1 VFKRSQ
7 PSQPQQDDAKAAE
20 YVSRVAPAALALDQD
35 HIRFPQAV
43 LLPITARAA
52 GLPGAS
58 ERPWSHMSYN
68 VFYGGTPT
76 MYSISL
82 RRELADA
89 MKSSI
94 RARRTLSEGLLMA
107 LATKTGR
114 RPSMAE
120 TSQNQNMD
128 QAESLLALGKPIF
141 RATLLAALFSEPDN
155 YDQAE
160 RARKLMETALRARG
174 MQAQRLIYVAERAL
188 HYLQPGGNLFPEMD
202 EPIVFPE
209 EALPLLPPPTRQ
221 VFPADDSVFIGT
233 HVTEGRDV
241 YFSTTRGLDPTLAP
255 PPHAINLLLGEMGSG
270 KTTLVRWMML
280 QRLLQ
285 GRTVLSI
292 DPEGENNSLC
302 EALGGKVVPAGI
314 PADKDTCLLHPL
326 QADNPSDMLL
336 AVRFIMTILAGES
349 VMTPG
354 VNAVLHE
361 AVLSRWERFPGNMGI
376 ADLRDAIATV
386 NSPDI
391 AIPLAILKEYQ
402 NGGVNDGF
410 FDRKNALL
418 STRLEPGQWYNFDLS
433 TLREANKKIVHAVLA
448 WFIYHVV
455 TVGKQ
460 PMDIYIDEGWRL
472 LRSGAFADLLDEL
485 GRRARKRGIGVSLV
499 THLPGDLAKNQTS
512 LSMASTA
519 FIGRMS
525 PDEAKMFF
533 RSLGVPES
541 EANVNAERVAILP
554 PRTFLASPSGGRG
567 ALFPV
572 TVTIP
577 PVWLDFWKKL
587 GATTFVREQK

>member
-1 VFKRSQ
+1 MFKRKKPPLAEADS
-7 PSQPQQDDAKAAE
+7 SGYVAK
-20 YVSRVAPAALALDQD
+20 VAPAALSLEQD
-35 HIRFPQAV
+35 HIRFPGAA
-43 LLPITARAA
+43 LLPLTARAS
-52 GLPGAS
+52 GLPGTS
-58 ERPWSHMSYN
+58 ERPWSHMSCS
-68 VFYGGTPT
+68 VFYGQAPA

-89 MKSSI
+89 MKSSL
-94 RARRTLSEGLLMA
+94 RARRTLSEGFLMA
-107 LATKTGR
+107 LAAKTGR

-120 TSQNQNMD
+120 ASQNMSMD

-141 RATLLAALFSEPDN
+141 RATLLAALFSAPEN
-155 YDQAE
+155 YEQAE

-174 MQAQRLIYVAERAL
+174 MQGQRLIYVAERAL
-188 HYLQPGGNLFPEMD
+188 HYLQPGGNLFPAMD
-202 EPIVFPE
+202 EPLVFPE
-209 EALPLLPPPTRQ
+209 EALPLLPAPTRQ
-221 VFPADDSVFIGT
+221 VFPADDSVLIGT
-233 HVTEGRDV
+233 HALEGRDV
-241 YFSTTRGLDPTLAP
+241 YFSAASGLDPALPP

-270 KTTLVRWMML
+270 KTTLMRWMML

-292 DPEGENNSLC
+292 DPEGENNGLC
-302 EALGGKVVPAGI
+302 EAVGGRVVPAGI
-314 PADKDTCLLHPL
+314 PADKDMCLLHPL

-336 AVRFIMTILAGES
+336 AVRFIMTILAGEAA
-349 VMTPG
+349 MTPS
-354 VNAVLHE
+354 VQAVLHE
-361 AVLSRWERFPGNMGI
+361 AVLARWERFPGSMGI
-376 ADLRDAIATV
+376 ADLRDAISTV

-391 AIPLAILKEYQ
+391 AVPLAILKEYQ
-402 NGGVNDGF
+402 HGGVNDGF

-418 STRLEPGQWYNFDLS
+418 GTRLEGGQWYNFDLS

-448 WFIYHVV
+448 WFLYHVV

-525 PDEAKMFF
+525 PQEAKEFF

-541 EANVNAERVAILP
+541 EAEANAVRVSLLP
-554 PRTFLASPSGGRG
+554 PRTFLAAPSGGRG

-587 GATTFVREQK
+587 GATTFVRAEP

>member
-1 VFKRSQ
+1 MFKRNQ
-7 PSQPQQDDAKAAE
+7 PPPQHDDAKAAE
-20 YVSRVAPAALALDQD
+20 YISKVAPAALALDQD
-35 HIRFPQAV
+35 HIRFPSAV

-58 ERPWSHMSYN
+58 ERPWSRMSYS

-82 RRELADA
+82 RRELADS

-141 RATLLAALFSEPDN
+141 RATLLAALFSDLDN

-188 HYLQPGGNLFPEMD
+188 HYLQPGGNLFPGMD

-233 HVTEGRDV
+233 HATEGRDV
-241 YFSTTRGLDPTLAP
+241 YFSTTKGLDPTLAP

-270 KTTLVRWMML
+270 KTTLMRWMML

-302 EALGGKVVPAGI
+302 EAVGGKVVPAGI

-349 VMTPG
+349 AMTPS

-361 AVLSRWERFPGNMGI
+361 AVLSRWERFPGKMGI

-525 PDEAKMFF
+525 PDEAKIFF

-541 EANVNAERVAILP
+541 EAATNAERVSLLP
-554 PRTFLASPSGGRG
+554 PRVFLAAPSGGRG

-572 TVTIP
+572 SVTIP
-577 PVWLDFWKKL
+577 PVWIDFWKKL
-587 GATTFVREQK
+587 GATTFVRSQQ

>member
-20 YVSRVAPAALALDQD
+20 YISRVAPAALALDQD
-35 HIRFPQAV
+35 HIRFPEAV

-58 ERPWSHMSYN
+58 ERPWSRMSYN

-141 RATLLAALFSEPDN
+141 RATILAALFSEPDN

-202 EPIVFPE
+202 EPVVFPE

-233 HVTEGRDV
+233 HITEGRDV
-241 YFSTTRGLDPTLAP
+241 YFSTTKGLDPTLPP

-270 KTTLVRWMML
+270 KTTLMRWMML

-302 EALGGKVVPAGI
+302 EAVGGKVVPAGI
-314 PADKDTCLLHPL
+314 PADKETCLLHPL

-349 VMTPG
+349 AMTPG

-418 STRLEPGQWYNFDLS
+418 STRLEPAQWYNFDLS

-525 PDEAKMFF
+525 PDEAKIFF

-541 EANVNAERVAILP
+541 EAAANAERVSLLP
-554 PRTFLASPSGGRG
+554 PRVFLAAPSGGRG

-572 TVTIP
+572 SVTIP
-577 PVWLDFWKKL
+577 PVWIDFWKKL
-587 GATTFVREQK
+587 GATTFVRPQQ

>member
-1 VFKRSQ
+1 MFKRTNIHNKK
-7 PSQPQQDDAKAAE
+7 PMAKIAE
-20 YVSRVAPAALALDQD
+20 YVSKVAPAALALDQD
-35 HIRFPQAV
+35 HIRFPMPSLAT
-43 LLPITARAA
+43 TARAT
-52 GLPGAS
+52 GLPGTN
-58 ERPWSHMSYN
+58 ERPWSQMNYN
-68 VFYGGTPT
+68 VFYGDAPT
-76 MYSISL
+76 VYSISL
-82 RRELADA
+82 RRELPDT

-120 TSQNQNMD
+120 TSQNATMD
-128 QAESLLALGKPIF
+128 QAESMLALGKPAY
-141 RATLLAALFSEPDN
+141 RATLLAALYSDPEN
-155 YDQAE
+155 YDHAE

-174 MQAQRLIYVAERAL
+174 LQGQRLIYVAERAL
-188 HYLQPGGNLFPEMD
+188 HYLQPGGNLFPSFD
-202 EPIVFPE
+202 EPVVFPE
-209 EALPLLPPPTRQ
+209 EALPLIPPPTRQ
-221 VFPADDSVFIGT
+221 VFPAEDSVYIGA
-233 HVTEGRDV
+233 HYTEGRDV
-241 YFSTTRGLDPTLAP
+241 FFSTTAGLDPTLPP

-270 KTTLVRWMML
+270 KTTLMRWMML

-302 EALGGKVVPAGI
+302 EAVGGKVVPAGI
-314 PADKDTCLLHPL
+314 PANPETCLLHPL

-336 AVRFIMTILAGES
+336 SVRFLMTILAGETA
-349 VMTPG
+349 MTPG

-361 AVLSRWERFPGNMGI
+361 AVLARWERFPGNMSI
-376 ADLRDAIATV
+376 ADLRDALAGV

-391 AIPLAILKEYQ
+391 AVPLAILKEYQ
-402 NGGVNDGF
+402 RGGVNDGF
-410 FDRKNALL
+410 FDRQTALL
-418 STRLEPGQWYNFDLS
+418 STKLESGQWYNFDLS
-433 TLREANKKIVHAVLA
+433 TLREANKKIIHAILA

-460 PMDIYIDEGWRL
+460 PMDIFIDEGWRL

-519 FIGRMS
+519 FIGRIS
-525 PDEAKMFF
+525 PDEAQLFF
-533 RSLGVPES
+533 RSLGIPEG
-541 EANVNAERVAILP
+541 EAIANAQRVSRLP
-554 PRTFLASPSGGRG
+554 PRVFLAAPSGGRG

-572 TVTIP
+572 AVTIP
-577 PVWLDFWKKL
+577 PAWLDFWKKL
-587 GATTFVREQK
+587 GATTFTSPQ

>member
-1 VFKRSQ
+1 MFKRSQ

-35 HIRFPQAV
+35 HIRFPTAV

-52 GLPGAS
+52 GLPGSS
-58 ERPWSHMSYN
+58 ERPWSRMSYS

-141 RATLLAALFSEPDN
+141 RATILAALFSEPDN

-233 HVTEGRDV
+233 HTIEGRDV
-241 YFSTTRGLDPTLAP
+241 YFSTTKGLDPTLAP

-302 EALGGKVVPAGI
+302 EAVGGKVVPAGI
-314 PADKDTCLLHPL
+314 PADKDMCLLHPL

-349 VMTPG
+349 AMTPS

-361 AVLSRWERFPGNMGI
+361 AVQSRWERFPGNMGM

-418 STRLEPGQWYNFDLS
+418 STKLEPGQWYNFDLS

-499 THLPGDLAKNQTS
+499 THLPGDLAKNPTS

-525 PDEAKMFF
+525 PDEAKVFF

-541 EANVNAERVAILP
+541 EAAANAERVSLLP
-554 PRTFLASPSGGRG
+554 PRVFLAAPSGGRG

-572 TVTIP
+572 NVTIP
-577 PVWLDFWKKL
+577 PVWIDFWKKL
-587 GATTFVREQK
+587 GATTFVRSEQ

>member
-1 VFKRSQ
+1 V
-7 PSQPQQDDAKAAE
+7 
-20 YVSRVAPAALALDQD
+20 
-35 HIRFPQAV
+35 
-43 LLPITARAA
+43 
-52 GLPGAS
+52 
-58 ERPWSHMSYN
+58 
-68 VFYGGTPT
+68 
-76 MYSISL
+76 
-82 RRELADA
+82 
-89 MKSSI
+89 
-94 RARRTLSEGLLMA
+94 
-107 LATKTGR
+107 
-114 RPSMAE
+114 
-120 TSQNQNMD
+120 
-128 QAESLLALGKPIF
+128 
-141 RATLLAALFSEPDN
+141 
-155 YDQAE
+155 
-160 RARKLMETALRARG
+160 
-174 MQAQRLIYVAERAL
+174 
-188 HYLQPGGNLFPEMD
+188 
-202 EPIVFPE
+202 
-209 EALPLLPPPTRQ
+209 
-221 VFPADDSVFIGT
+221 
-233 HVTEGRDV
+233 
-241 YFSTTRGLDPTLAP
+241 
-255 PPHAINLLLGEMGSG
+255 
-270 KTTLVRWMML
+270 
-280 QRLLQ
+280 
-285 GRTVLSI
+285 
-292 DPEGENNSLC
+292 
-302 EALGGKVVPAGI
+302 GGKVVPAGI

-349 VMTPG
+349 AMTPG

-391 AIPLAILKEYQ
+391 AIPLAILREYQ

-525 PDEAKMFF
+525 PDEAKIFF

-541 EANVNAERVAILP
+541 EATANAERVSLLP
-554 PRTFLASPSGGRG
+554 PRVFLAAPSGGRG

-572 TVTIP
+572 NVTIP
-577 PVWLDFWKKL
+577 PVWIDFWKKL
-587 GATTFVREQK
+587 GATTFVRLQQ

>member
-1 VFKRSQ
+1 
-7 PSQPQQDDAKAAE
+7 
-20 YVSRVAPAALALDQD
+20 
-35 HIRFPQAV
+35 
-43 LLPITARAA
+43 
-52 GLPGAS
+52 
-58 ERPWSHMSYN
+58 
-68 VFYGGTPT
+68 

-233 HVTEGRDV
+233 HTIEGRDV
-241 YFSTTRGLDPTLAP
+241 YFSTTKGLDPTLAP

-302 EALGGKVVPAGI
+302 EAVGGKVVPAGI
-314 PADKDTCLLHPL
+314 PADKDMCLLHPL

-349 VMTPG
+349 AMTPS

-361 AVLSRWERFPGNMGI
+361 AVQSRWERFPGNMGM

-418 STRLEPGQWYNFDLS
+418 STKLEPGQWYNFDLS

-499 THLPGDLAKNQTS
+499 THLPGDLAKNPTS

-525 PDEAKMFF
+525 PDEAKVFF

-541 EANVNAERVAILP
+541 EAAANAERVSLLP
-554 PRTFLASPSGGRG
+554 PRVFLAAPSGGRG

-572 TVTIP
+572 NVTIP
-577 PVWLDFWKKL
+577 PVWIDFWKKL
-587 GATTFVREQK
+587 GATTFVRSQE

>member
-1 VFKRSQ
+1 
-7 PSQPQQDDAKAAE
+7 
-20 YVSRVAPAALALDQD
+20 
-35 HIRFPQAV
+35 
-43 LLPITARAA
+43 
-52 GLPGAS
+52 
-58 ERPWSHMSYN
+58 
-68 VFYGGTPT
+68 
-76 MYSISL
+76 
-82 RRELADA
+82 
-89 MKSSI
+89 
-94 RARRTLSEGLLMA
+94 MA

-141 RATLLAALFSEPDN
+141 KATLLAALFSEPDH
-155 YDQAE
+155 YDLAE

-221 VFPADDSVFIGT
+221 VFPADDSVFVGT

-241 YFSTTRGLDPTLAP
+241 YFSTTRGLDPTLPP

-285 GRTVLSI
+285 GRTILSI

-302 EALGGKVVPAGI
+302 EAVGGKVVPAGI

-349 VMTPG
+349 AMTPG

-402 NGGVNDGF
+402 RGGVNDGF
-410 FDRKNALL
+410 FDRQNALL
-418 STRLEPGQWYNFDLS
+418 STMLEQGQWYNFDLS

-525 PDEAKMFF
+525 PDEAKIFF

-541 EANVNAERVAILP
+541 EATANAERVSLLP
-554 PRTFLASPSGGRG
+554 PRIFLAAPSGGRG

-572 TVTIP
+572 NVTIP

-587 GATTFVREQK
+587 GATTFVRPPQ

>member
-1 VFKRSQ
+1 
-7 PSQPQQDDAKAAE
+7 
-20 YVSRVAPAALALDQD
+20 
-35 HIRFPQAV
+35 
-43 LLPITARAA
+43 
-52 GLPGAS
+52 
-58 ERPWSHMSYN
+58 
-68 VFYGGTPT
+68 

-94 RARRTLSEGLLMA
+94 RARRTLSEGLVMA

-120 TSQNQNMD
+120 TSQNMSMD

-141 RATLLAALFSEPDN
+141 RATLLAALFSDPEN

-160 RARKLMETALRARG
+160 RARRLMETALRARG
-174 MQAQRLIYVAERAL
+174 MQGQRLIYVAERAL
-188 HYLQPGGNLFPEMD
+188 HYLQPGGNLFPNLD
-202 EPIVFPE
+202 EPVVFPE

-221 VFPADDSVFIGT
+221 VFPASDSVLIGAHT
-233 HVTEGRDV
+233 IEGRDV
-241 YFSTTRGLDPTLAP
+241 YFSTTAGLDPALPP

-270 KTTLVRWMML
+270 KTTLMRWIML

-292 DPEGENNSLC
+292 DPEGENNRLC
-302 EALGGKVVPAGI
+302 EAVGGKVVPAGI

-326 QADNPSDMLL
+326 QADNPSDLLL
-336 AVRFIMTILAGES
+336 AIRFLMTILAGEAA
-349 VMTPG
+349 MTPS

-361 AVLSRWERFPGNMGI
+361 AVLARWERFMGNMGI
-376 ADLRDAIATV
+376 AELRDTISTV

-391 AIPLAILKEYQ
+391 AVPLAILKEYQ
-402 NGGVNDGF
+402 RGGINDGF
-410 FDRKNALL
+410 FDRKSALL

-455 TVGKQ
+455 TVGNQ

-525 PDEAKMFF
+525 PEEAKGFF
-533 RSLGVPES
+533 RLLGVPEAEA
-541 EANVNAERVAILP
+541 EANAVRVSLLP
-554 PRTFLASPSGGRG
+554 PRTFLAAPSGGRG

-587 GATTFVREQK
+587 GATTFVRPQP

>member
-1 VFKRSQ
+1 MFKRNRTI
-7 PSQPQQDDAKAAE
+7 PTPQQDDAKAAE

-35 HIRFPQAV
+35 HIRFPGAV

-58 ERPWSHMSYN
+58 ERPWSRMSYS

-202 EPIVFPE
+202 EPVVFPE

-233 HVTEGRDV
+233 HAIEGRDV

-302 EALGGKVVPAGI
+302 EAVGGKVVPAGI

-349 VMTPG
+349 AMTP
-354 VNAVLHE
+354 ACQC
-361 AVLSRWERFPGNMGI
+361 GI
-376 ADLRDAIATV
+376 A
-386 NSPDI
+386 
-391 AIPLAILKEYQ
+391 
-402 NGGVNDGF
+402 
-410 FDRKNALL
+410 
-418 STRLEPGQWYNFDLS
+418 
-433 TLREANKKIVHAVLA
+433 
-448 WFIYHVV
+448 
-455 TVGKQ
+455 
-460 PMDIYIDEGWRL
+460 
-472 LRSGAFADLLDEL
+472 
-485 GRRARKRGIGVSLV
+485 
-499 THLPGDLAKNQTS
+499 
-512 LSMASTA
+512 
-519 FIGRMS
+519 
-525 PDEAKMFF
+525 
-533 RSLGVPES
+533 
-541 EANVNAERVAILP
+541 
-554 PRTFLASPSGGRG
+554 
-567 ALFPV
+567 
-572 TVTIP
+572 
-577 PVWLDFWKKL
+577 
-587 GATTFVREQK
+587 